1 MDQSKAADTMGGTGV
16 VQLVILSMKIGWHG
30 INKLMFDGNYLEK
43 SGSIIDQHIGKSP
56 FYQLNNSYT

>member
-30 INKLMFDGNYLEK
+30 INKLMFDGNYL
-43 SGSIIDQHIGKSP
+43 
-56 FYQLNNSYT
+56 